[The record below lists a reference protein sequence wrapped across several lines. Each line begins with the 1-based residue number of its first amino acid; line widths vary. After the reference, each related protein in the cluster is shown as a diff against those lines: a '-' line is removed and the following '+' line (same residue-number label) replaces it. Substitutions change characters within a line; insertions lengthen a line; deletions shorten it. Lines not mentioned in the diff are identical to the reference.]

1 MKNQNLPIKHIP
13 NKGFCGECDDF
24 VSFHVE
30 HFKNQVHKVKGVE
43 ITTDEYIGICN
54 KCGNHLWI
62 KPVEDHNC
70 KIIYDEYKKKVGLLT
85 TDEIKEIRKKRGMS
99 QKDLAKFLSIG
110 EKDITRYENGSIQ
123 TKAVDLMIRMVGD
136 DIAYSA
142 MSNLISKNKLKVAEA
157 Q

>member
-1 MKNQNLPIKHIP
+1 MSTSKIKFKNLPEEDY
-13 NKGFCGECDDF
+13 CGECDNM

-30 HFKNQVHKVKGVE
+30 HFNNRIHHVKGVE
-43 ITTDEYIGICN
+43 VIADEEVAICD
-54 KCGNHLWI
+54 KCGNEIWVDEI
-62 KPVEDHNC
+62 EQYNF
-70 KIIYDEYKKKVGLLT
+70 KIIYDQYKRQVGLLT
-85 TDEIKEIRKKRGMS
+85 TDEIKEIRKRRGMS

-142 MSNLISKNKLKVAEA
+142 MSNLISKHKQKLAEA